1 MPKRSQVDGYP
12 PEIKAWLDIELVK
25 RGFSDYVQLAADL
38 MAKGVPASKSGLHRY
53 GSVFEERIANLKR
66 STEMA
71 KALVD
76 ASPDTDGAMQESLVR
91 MASEKI
97 FQLFQAVGDDGSPT
111 ELDPDSLAK
120 MTKAIADLTRASV
133 TQKKWAQEVRGK
145 MGQKFAA
152 LEGEAAKP
160 KSGVDLATLNRVKLE
175 MYGIVG

>member
-133 TQKKWAQEVRGK
+133 TQKKFAAEVRSAIK
-145 MGQKFAA
+145 KAA
-152 LEGEAAKP
+152 TPEKDVAQMTPEQAYQAAIK
-160 KSGVDLATLNRVKLE
+160 RVRE
-175 MYGIVG
+175 EVYGLYT